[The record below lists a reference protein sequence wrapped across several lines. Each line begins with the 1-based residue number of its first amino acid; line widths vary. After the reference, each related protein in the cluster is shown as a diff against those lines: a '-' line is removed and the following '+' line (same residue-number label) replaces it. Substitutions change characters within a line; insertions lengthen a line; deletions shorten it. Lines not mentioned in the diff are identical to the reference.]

1 MKVLATLLLL
11 LLTASYS
18 FALTLDEAIVSALQN
33 HQRIEQFSAR
43 AAQSVAA
50 VGKARA
56 TFLPKVNLNYSYLD
70 RQDDPHSLGEQR
82 MTLALAA
89 SINLFNGLGDY
100 HRLNAAKQRAL
111 GAEYRLQGTRA
122 DIILETQLA
131 YIEVLRA
138 IHSIA
143 TAAEGVEL
151 LERQQRDSQLKF
163 DYGLIARNDLLRVEV
178 ELSSARQDL
187 LQAEGQQQINRSR
200 LERIIGLQISTN
212 EDFKE
217 LTTAT
222 MQSFDPAQLTIYQQ
236 LMLDSRS
243 ELHYLRNELLASK
256 SERHASRGGYLPSI
270 DLSATHEEY
279 NDQLSPLNSEDNDN
293 LLALKASW
301 NLFDGFAREQT
312 IASSDANIRAITAEL
327 RDTEA
332 ALILQLESALQ
343 NNRIDRGRRQEAR
356 SGVSSAEENY
366 RVTENRFQQQQAT
379 TVDLLDAQF
388 LLTRSRNLEINARYD
403 HFLSVVQLERI
414 LEKRRD

>member
-1 MKVLATLLLL
+1 MRLLTILLLL
-11 LLTASYS
+11 LLTASQA
-18 FALTLDEAIVSALQN
+18 FALTLDESIIAALKN

-43 AAQSVAA
+43 AAQSAA
-50 VGKARA
+50 AAGKAKSN
-56 TFLPKVNLNYSYLD
+56 FLPKLNLNYNYLD
-70 RQDDPHSLGEQR
+70 RQDDPNSLGDQR
-82 MTLALAA
+82 STLAIAA
-89 SINLFNGLGDY
+89 SINLFNGRSDY
-100 HRLNAAKQRAL
+100 HRLNAAKQRVL
-111 GAEYRLQGTRA
+111 GSEYLLEGTRA

-138 IHSIA
+138 IHSIT
-143 TAAEGVEL
+143 TAAEGVDL
-151 LERQQRDSQLKF
+151 LEQQKRDAQLKF

-200 LERIIGLQISTN
+200 LERIIGIKISTH
-212 EDFKE
+212 EGIEE

-222 MQSFDPAQLTIYQQ
+222 MQNFDPAQITTYQHQ
-236 LMLDSRS
+236 MFDSRS
-243 ELHYLRNELLASK
+243 ELNYLRNELLASK
-256 SERHASRGGYLPSI
+256 SERYANKGGYLPSI

-279 NDQLSPLNSEDNDN
+279 NDQLSPLSSEDNDN
-293 LLALKASW
+293 ILALKASW

-312 IASSDANIRAITAEL
+312 IASSDANIRAIIAEL

-332 ALILQLESALQ
+332 ALVLQLKSALQ
-343 NNRIDRGRRQEAR
+343 NNRIARGRQQEAR

-403 HFLSVVQLERI
+403 LFLSTVQLERI
-414 LEKRRD
+414 LEINTN